1 MQYKRGA
8 KLLLAAICLLGW
20 FALVGQFYLII
31 LNRITSIP
39 EIIIRYFSYFTIL
52 TNLLVAICCTA
63 LLTNRNSKIKSFFS
77 RQNTLTAVAV
87 YITVVGLVY
96 NSILRFLWNPQGL
109 QWIVDELLHSVIPLL
124 FIVFWIL
131 IVPKGKFQW
140 KNVLAW
146 LLYPLIYLVFVL
158 LRGLP
163 SSFYPYPFID
173 VDKIGYYKTF
183 INSSGMLL
191 AFLAVAIIFLIVN
204 RFKKN

>member
-124 FIVFWIL
+124 FIVFWLL

-146 LLYPLIYLVFVL
+146 LLYPLIYLVFFL

-191 AFLAVAIIFLIVN
+191 AFLAVAIIFLIIN

>member
-52 TNLLVAICCTA
+52 TNLLVAICGTA

-124 FIVFWIL
+124 FILFWLL

-173 VDKIGYYKTF
+173 VDKIGHYKTF

-191 AFLAVAIIFLIVN
+191 AFLAVAIIFLIIN

>member
-124 FIVFWIL
+124 FIVFWLL

-191 AFLAVAIIFLIVN
+191 AFLAVAIIFLIIN

>member
-20 FALVGQFYLII
+20 FALVGQFDLII

-124 FIVFWIL
+124 FIVFWLL

-191 AFLAVAIIFLIVN
+191 AFLAVAIIFLIIN

>member
-124 FIVFWIL
+124 FIAFWLL
-131 IVPKGKFQW
+131 IVLKGKFQW

-191 AFLAVAIIFLIVN
+191 AFLAVAIIFLIIN

>member
-20 FALVGQFYLII
+20 FALVGQFDLII

-52 TNLLVAICCTA
+52 TNLLVAICGTA

-124 FIVFWIL
+124 FIVFWLL

-191 AFLAVAIIFLIVN
+191 AFLAVAIIFLIIN

>member
-124 FIVFWIL
+124 FIVFWLL

>member
-20 FALVGQFYLII
+20 FALVGQFDLII

-52 TNLLVAICCTA
+52 TNLLVAICGTA

-124 FIVFWIL
+124 FIVFWLL

>member
-20 FALVGQFYLII
+20 FALVCQFYLII

-124 FIVFWIL
+124 FIVFWLL

-191 AFLAVAIIFLIVN
+191 AFLAVAIIFLIIN

>member
-1 MQYKRGA
+1 
-8 KLLLAAICLLGW
+8 
-20 FALVGQFYLII
+20 
-31 LNRITSIP
+31 
-39 EIIIRYFSYFTIL
+39 
-52 TNLLVAICCTA
+52 
-63 LLTNRNSKIKSFFS
+63 
-77 RQNTLTAVAV
+77 
-87 YITVVGLVY
+87 VVGLVY

-124 FIVFWIL
+124 FIVFWLL

-191 AFLAVAIIFLIVN
+191 AFLAVAIIFLIIN